1 MEGCLYTSE
10 LWILLQTKNQTASQA
25 SSSMLLVGRAP
36 QKPVEHDQLDLTL
49 SIGGKVMPTRMEEFH
64 SALGVQIRKILTVC
78 FVKKTQ
84 IIIKFHCG
92 SECLTPS

>member
-1 MEGCLYTSE
+1 
-10 LWILLQTKNQTASQA
+10 
-25 SSSMLLVGRAP
+25 MLLVGRAP

-78 FVKKTQ
+78 FVKKH
-84 IIIKFHCG
+84 K
-92 SECLTPS
+92 